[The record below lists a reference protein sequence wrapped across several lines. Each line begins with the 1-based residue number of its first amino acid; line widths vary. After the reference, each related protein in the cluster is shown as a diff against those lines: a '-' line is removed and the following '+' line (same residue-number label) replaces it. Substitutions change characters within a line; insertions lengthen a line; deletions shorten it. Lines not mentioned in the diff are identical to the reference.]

1 MQSKLTLRLDADL
14 IERAKRQA
22 RSKGTSVSAM
32 VTGYFS
38 TLDQTRP
45 SHAITPSVRK
55 LRGVLRQKSVDR
67 ETYREHLIKKH
78 KM

>member
-14 IERAKRQA
+14 IERAKKQA
-22 RSKGTSVSAM
+22 RSRGTSVSAM

-38 TLDQTRP
+38 TLDQTTL
-45 SHAITPSVRK
+45 SQAITPRVQK

-67 ETYREHLIKKH
+67 ETYREHLIEKH
-78 KM
+78 TI